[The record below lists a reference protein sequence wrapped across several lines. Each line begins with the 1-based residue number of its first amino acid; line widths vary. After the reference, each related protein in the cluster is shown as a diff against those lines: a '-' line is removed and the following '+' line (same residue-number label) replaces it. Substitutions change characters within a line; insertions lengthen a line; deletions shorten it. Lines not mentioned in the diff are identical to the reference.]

1 MFKIQSVKSTYLL
14 FLLVVSTLASSC
26 GTFNIKALEIRK
38 RTRMNREALVIDMRA
53 LKTIPEKRKEFAKR
67 ENVESGNHKVD
78 VIKRD
83 PPSRGY
89 NYNY

>member
-1 MFKIQSVKSTYLL
+1 MFKKRSASSISLIFIL
-14 FLLVVSTLASSC
+14 AISTLVSSC

-38 RTRMNREALVIDMRA
+38 RTRVNREALVIDMRA
-53 LKTIPEKRKEFAKR
+53 LKTIPEKRKEYARR
-67 ENVESGNHKVD
+67 ENIESGNHKVD